1 MITFRYSALEECVW
15 SSNMGSASQMFYTWL
30 STISRM
36 WQKRA
41 DSSDFVW
48 LARFR
53 LLSLYTLFK
62 SLLLLAAGVAGLRLS
77 ALLSPSTR
85 NLTPLLWL
93 GIILGLCA
101 GALLLVLG
109 LVLASKRRPRSIG
122 LVILAASDV
131 CLLLAVIYASILDKL
146 FILLVVLVVVSCTTP
161 LLVERIS
168 RYAKRFLQSKGELAS
183 LKYERDLLLL
193 QFTQQL
199 ARAIEDECQSLK
211 REIHDGL
218 MQELSAL
225 LLQVSIMVMRNSENG
240 VLQLKAAD
248 VAKLEAAL
256 RRAVVEARSLMSV
269 LRVPEAVLEKSG
281 TPIAESEGLVP
292 TLRLRRVSVGR
303 RSPG

>member
-1 MITFRYSALEECVW
+1 
-15 SSNMGSASQMFYTWL
+15 MGSASQTFHAWL

-53 LLSLYTLFK
+53 LLSIYTLFK
-62 SLLLLAAGVAGLRLS
+62 SLLLLAAGVTGLRLS
-77 ALLSPSTR
+77 ALLAPSTR
-85 NLTPLLWL
+85 NSTPLLWL

-101 GALLLVLG
+101 AALLLVLG

-122 LVILAASDV
+122 LVILVASDI
-131 CLLLAVIYASILDKL
+131 CLLLAVIYSSILDKL
-146 FILLVVLVVVSCTTP
+146 FILLVVLVFVSCTTP

-168 RYAKRFLQSKGELAS
+168 RYANRFLQSDGELAS
-183 LKYERDLLLL
+183 LKYERDILLLR
-193 QFTQQL
+193 FSQQL
-199 ARAIEDECQSLK
+199 ARAIEDERQSLK

-225 LLQVSIMVMRNSENG
+225 LLQVSVMIMRNSEDG
-240 VLQLKAAD
+240 VLQLNAAD

-256 RRAVVEARSLMSV
+256 RRAVVETRSLMSV
-269 LRVPEAVLEKSG
+269 LQAPELVLEK
-281 TPIAESEGLVP
+281 
-292 TLRLRRVSVGR
+292 
-303 RSPG
+303 

>member
-1 MITFRYSALEECVW
+1 
-15 SSNMGSASQMFYTWL
+15 MGSASQTFHTWL
-30 STISRM
+30 STISRI

-53 LLSLYTLFK
+53 LLSIYTLFK
-62 SLLLLAAGVAGLRLS
+62 SLLLLAAGWVGMSLS

-85 NLTPLLWL
+85 NLIPLLWL

-101 GALLLVLG
+101 AALLLVLG

-122 LVILAASDV
+122 LVILVASDI

-146 FILLVVLVVVSCTTP
+146 FILLVVLVFISCTTP

-168 RYAKRFLQSKGELAS
+168 RYAKRFFQSKGELAR
-183 LKYERDLLLL
+183 LKYERDTLLL

-199 ARAIEDECQSLK
+199 ARAIEDERLSLK

-225 LLQVSIMVMRNSENG
+225 LLQVSMMIMRNSEDS
-240 VLQLKAAD
+240 VLQLNAAD

-256 RRAVVEARSLMSV
+256 RRAVVETRSLMNV
-269 LRVPEAVLEKSG
+269 LHAPEPVLEN
-281 TPIAESEGLVP
+281 
-292 TLRLRRVSVGR
+292 R
-303 RSPG
+303 

>member
-15 SSNMGSASQMFYTWL
+15 SSSNIGSASQTFRTWL

-62 SLLLLAAGVAGLRLS
+62 SLLLLAAGVAGLNLS

-122 LVILAASDV
+122 LVILVASDI
-131 CLLLAVIYASILDKL
+131 CLLLAVIYSSLLGQL
-146 FILLVVLVVVSCTTP
+146 FILLFVFFFISCTST
-161 LLVERIS
+161 LLVERIN
-168 RYAKRFLQSKGELAS
+168 RYSKRFFYIKP
-183 LKYERDLLLL
+183 
-193 QFTQQL
+193 
-199 ARAIEDECQSLK
+199 
-211 REIHDGL
+211 
-218 MQELSAL
+218 ELS
-225 LLQVSIMVMRNSENG
+225 
-240 VLQLKAAD
+240 
-248 VAKLEAAL
+248 KLHFP
-256 RRAVVEARSLMSV
+256 RD
-269 LRVPEAVLEKSG
+269 
-281 TPIAESEGLVP
+281 
-292 TLRLRRVSVGR
+292 
-303 RSPG
+303 

>member
-1 MITFRYSALEECVW
+1 
-15 SSNMGSASQMFYTWL
+15 MGSASQTFYTWL
-30 STISRM
+30 STISRI

-62 SLLLLAAGVAGLRLS
+62 SLLLLAAGVAGLNLS
-77 ALLSPSTR
+77 VLLSPSTR

-101 GALLLVLG
+101 AALLLVLG
-109 LVLASKRRPRSIG
+109 LVLASKRRPRSVG
-122 LVILAASDV
+122 LVILVASDI
-131 CLLLAVIYASILDKL
+131 CLLLAVIYASILDSPIL
-146 FILLVVLVVVSCTTP
+146 LLVVLVFVSCTTP

-183 LKYERDLLLL
+183 LKYERDILLLR
-193 QFTQQL
+193 FSQQL
-199 ARAIEDECQSLK
+199 ARAIEDERQSLK

-225 LLQVSIMVMRNSENG
+225 LLQVSVMIMRNSEDG
-240 VLQLKAAD
+240 VLQLNAAD

-256 RRAVVEARSLMSV
+256 RRAVVETRSLMSV
-269 LRVPEAVLEKSG
+269 LHAPELVLEK
-281 TPIAESEGLVP
+281 
-292 TLRLRRVSVGR
+292 
-303 RSPG
+303 